1 MAVTVFHVAVT
12 CCDDYLTRRRSQ
24 RDAHH
29 AQLDAWRTGGQLV
42 GGGPAPDGRTV
53 DLVWRARADD
63 EVARLMA
70 EDLFV
75 IDGLWISWVLR
86 SFTDFVEPLEL
97 PPIDGSRQ
105 ATLVEGRATDRAKA
119 RKALV
124 DMRDAAKVAFGGIFE
139 SGDILALALT
149 ADAERARR
157 WFAATTLWSPRRL
170 STRPLY
176 YVL

>member
-12 CCDDYLTRRRSQ
+12 CCEDYLTRRRAG

-42 GGGPAPDGRTV
+42 GGGPAPDGRTA
-53 DLVWRARADD
+53 DLFWRAGDAA

-70 EDLFV
+70 ADRFV
-75 IDGLWISWVLR
+75 IDGLWVSYVPR
-86 SFTDFVEPLEL
+86 PFTDFVEPLEL

-105 ATLVEGRATDRAKA
+105 ATLVEGRAADRAKA

-124 DMRDAAKVAFGGIFE
+124 DMRDAAKIAFGGLFE
-139 SGDILALALT
+139 AGETLALALT
-149 ADAERARR
+149 GDAERARR
-157 WFAATTLWSPRRL
+157 WFTATTLWRPSRL